1 MNAQHSNQPLSE
13 VSMTADST
21 HARRLLVSGA
31 KVLLF
36 AGLMWASAA
45 AGEIP
50 VPGTPVPITLQTFVV
65 MLAALTLSWRE
76 AGSSMAVY
84 LAAGA
89 VGLPVF
95 AGGASTAAL
104 FGPSAGFLIGFLPGV
119 IVAALLR
126 GKARTGSVAQRALT
140 ALRYF
145 GASLIGCVV
154 VVYAFGFVIQ
164 SAFTGAPIA
173 TVALAS
179 MGFVAGDLVKAAVA
193 ALACAGFSGFA
204 RH

>member
-13 VSMTADST
+13 VSRTADST
-21 HARRLLVSGA
+21 RARRLLVSGA

-45 AGEIP
+45 VGEIP

-89 VGLPVF
+89 AGLPVF

-164 SAFTGAPIA
+164 SALTGAPIA

-179 MGFVAGDLVKAAVA
+179 MGFVAGDLIKAAVA
-193 ALACAGFSGFA
+193 SLACAGFSGFA